1 MSDKLSDESLPC
13 PFCGCTDISEGE
25 VLTDNPDGGASTQ
38 SMCRGC
44 GALGPDAHLREGEV
58 DFGSVKSTAAWNRR
72 ASPAPAI
79 TMPTL
84 NDAMRA
90 VLTNEHC
97 IYGTPDELYAALV
110 KAAPAI
116 PAVNREAIIEQ
127 CAALADSMAAQ
138 GYPANVIGRDI
149 RALKAA
155 PAISESEDA
164 LLTAAR
170 RAIPALAHAA
180 ERNPAYQRDYEELS
194 KAIEDAAR
202 KGEKS

>member
-1 MSDKLSDESLPC
+1 MSDKLSELLPC
-13 PFCGCTDISEGE
+13 PFCGTAPTNAGIQGIWCNNDACAIVGMVFS
-25 VLTDNPDGGASTQ
+25 GGP
-38 SMCRGC
+38 R
-44 GALGPDAHLREGEV
+44 H
-58 DFGSVKSTAAWNRR
+58 WNRR

-79 TMPTL
+79 SVV
-84 NDAMRA
+84 DEEA
-90 VLTNEHC
+90 V
-97 IYGTPDELYAALV
+97 
-110 KAAPAI
+110 
-116 PAVNREAIIEQ
+116 IEK

-180 ERNPAYQRDYEELS
+180 ERNPVYQRDYEELS
-194 KAIEDAAR
+194 KAIEVAAR